1 MDGVIVMSGLII
13 AAILIAIGGGLRVA
27 ADAVVTRRR
36 SDGVASL
43 SVYLRAFGVALL
55 GLGVLPW
62 VSWAF
67 LVAYWLATDDPIVA
81 GPAEAVAVAL
91 GLLVETLI
99 PVAGWMLIA
108 VSRLIAGER
117 TTEQELRLDKLLD
130 SVNTIGWFWFVLGLL
145 STVVTIIGTIFGVLI
160 AFVVVS
166 RRAARKDELLWVLTI
181 AAQKNMPLAPAVAA
195 FAAECRGRYRRRVY
209 QLADR
214 LAGGAT
220 LPDALDS
227 LPDVVPEPA
236 RVAARIGWETGSLGK
251 ALRQEA
257 TLRTLHQPV
266 WHTLAGRLLY
276 LFAVLLV
283 IQTVAGFIVYFIAPK
298 FKRIFADFGVELP
311 VITQVVTDWGDLAIE
326 TLALPILL
334 IVQFV
339 AAAVVLAMFLSG
351 GGDLT
356 FFGRLFRRMNTSVV
370 LRALALGVDAGQ
382 PLTAG
387 LGTLA
392 ASYPR
397 WGVRQRLARALELVR
412 GGRPWHESL
421 EHERLILPVEAAV
434 LESAQ
439 RAGNLPWALREMAD
453 SSDRRLGYRLQVWTQ
468 VLFPL
473 AVLGIGFVV
482 FLLAAGYFSPLVKLI
497 AELTG

>member
-1 MDGVIVMSGLII
+1 M
-13 AAILIAIGGGLRVA
+13 GGGLRVA
-27 ADAVVTRRR
+27 SDAVVTRRR
-36 SDGVASL
+36 SGDLADL
-43 SVYLRAFGVALL
+43 SVYLRAFGVALIVVGTIPWAVG
-55 GLGVLPW
+55 GLLI
-62 VSWAF
+62 VSWLLSGDA
-67 LVAYWLATDDPIVA
+67 IVA
-81 GPAEAVAVAL
+81 GLGQAIVIVA
-91 GLLVETLI
+91 GLIVEGLI
-99 PVAGWMLIA
+99 PLAGWMVIC
-108 VSRLIAGER
+108 VSRLISSER
-117 TTEQELRLDKLLD
+117 TVEQEVRLDKLLD
-130 SVNTIGWFWFVLGLL
+130 GLNAIGWFWFVLGLL
-145 STVVTIIGTIFGVLI
+145 STVVTIVGTIFGVVI

-166 RRAARKDELLWVLTI
+166 RRAARKDELLWVLAI

-195 FAAECRGRYRRRVY
+195 FAAECRGRYRRRVR
-209 QLADR
+209 QLADM

-227 LPDVVPEPA
+227 LPDVVPEST
-236 RVAARIGWETGSLGK
+236 RVAARIGWEAGALGK

-257 TLRTLHQPV
+257 ALRTLQRPV
-266 WHTLAGRLLY
+266 WHAFAGRLLY
-276 LFAVLLV
+276 LFAVMLV
-283 IQTVAGFIVYFIAPK
+283 IQSVAGFIVYFIAPK
-298 FKRIFADFGVELP
+298 FKRIFMDFGVELP
-311 VITQVVTDWGDLAIE
+311 AVTQLVTDWGELAIE

-339 AAAVVLAMFLSG
+339 VVAVLLAMSLSG
-351 GGDLT
+351 RADWT
-356 FFGRLFRRMNTSVV
+356 FLGRVFRRMNTSVV
-370 LRALALGVDAGQ
+370 LRALALGVEAGQ

-397 WGVRQRLARALELVR
+397 WGIRQRLARALELVR

-439 RAGNLPWALREMAD
+439 RAGNLSWALREMAD
-453 SSDRRLGYRLQVWTQ
+453 GSDRRLGYRLEVWTH

-482 FLLAAGYFSPLVKLI
+482 FLLVAGYFSPLVKLI